1 MHPAVPAAWRGTQLV
16 TAGLIFDWQTDDR
29 ARRRQAQVHVEVQGA
44 AKTLNALEKV
54 VKAVKGAREGTQL
67 IVFGIVVIVIGAPIV
82 GAGSL

>member
-16 TAGLIFDWQTDDR
+16 TPGLIFDWQTDR
-29 ARRRQAQVHVEVQGA
+29 ARRRQAQVHVEEQGA

-67 IVFGIVVIVIGAPIV
+67 IVIVIVIVIGAPIAGV
-82 GAGSL
+82 GSL